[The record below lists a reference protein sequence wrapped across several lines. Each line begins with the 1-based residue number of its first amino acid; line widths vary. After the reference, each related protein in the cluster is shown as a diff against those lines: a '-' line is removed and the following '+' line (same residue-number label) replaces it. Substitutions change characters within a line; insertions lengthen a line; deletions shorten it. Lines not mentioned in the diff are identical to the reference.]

1 MRFSYFTIK
10 YGKRYPDMPYQGKVG
25 MVLMTAK
32 GKPFNI
38 LVEIDNKLVIIP
50 RGNLKKL
57 EDN

>member
-1 MRFSYFTIK
+1 
-10 YGKRYPDMPYQGKVG
+10 MPYQGKVG